1 MFSRWVKEYDEIK
14 MEIDPLLRQRPL
26 LRCVGQA
33 GEMSTV
39 PDIQEPHALGT
50 ASPSDACTFVCPEV
64 THLIKAL
71 DKLPLAFQPSKSWGS
86 SQLAAEL
93 LPARRGLCRAAR

>member
-1 MFSRWVKEYDEIK
+1 MSSRWVKEYNEVK
-14 MEIDPLLRQRPL
+14 MEIDPLLTEIPL

-33 GEMSTV
+33 AEMSAV

-50 ASPSDACTFVCPEV
+50 VSPSDACTFVCPDV
-64 THLIKAL
+64 THLIKAS

-93 LPARRGLCRAAR
+93 LPAWRGLCRAAR